1 MKLTKNFYENQAWE
15 NKKYVCGIDEVGRGC
30 LAGPVVTAACI
41 LPLSSSYELLK
52 DSKILTQQE
61 RETAFSWIEKNC
73 FYSVAI
79 SDHKKID
86 SLNIYQTTKITMEK
100 ALMQLFYTMPLNIKN
115 LEFVLTDAMPIDIS
129 FLKKDWIPDQV
140 GDDTERNNLIENP
153 KLFYFPKGESISQS
167 IAAASIVAKVFRDN
181 LMNKIDKIFPAY
193 KFNSHKGYGT
203 QDHVSAIQN
212 SGVTII
218 HRKTFLNNIVNKNG
232 EKQNSIF

>member
-61 RETAFSWIEKNC
+61 RETAFTWIEKNC

-100 ALMQLFYTMPLNIKN
+100 ALIQLFYTIPLNIKN
-115 LEFVLTDAMPIDIS
+115 IEFVLTDAMPIDIS
-129 FLKKDWIPDQV
+129 FLQQD
-140 GDDTERNNLIENP
+140 L
-153 KLFYFPKGESISQS
+153 KLFYFPKGESISPS

-181 LMNKIDKIFPAY
+181 LMDKIDKIFPAY
-193 KFNSHKGYGT
+193 KFDSHKGYGT

-232 EKQNSIF
+232 EKQNTIF